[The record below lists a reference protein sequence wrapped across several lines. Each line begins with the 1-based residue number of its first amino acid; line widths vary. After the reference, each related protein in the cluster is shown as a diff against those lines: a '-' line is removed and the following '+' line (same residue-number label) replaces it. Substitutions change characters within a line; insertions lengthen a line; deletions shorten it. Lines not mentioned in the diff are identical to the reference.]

1 MDALWGL
8 APWWGTRGSRK
19 SGDCNA
25 IQRRQGDLVPPP
37 ARYSGWNCNHRSA
50 SLLWEIKRH
59 TQSEMNSLSHSG
71 RICCRFHADKLEQL
85 ELDFGILG
93 ATRPGTRHSALDFAL
108 ARRLADALVGH
119 SNIGIARLLL
129 RPPLAIAHAVA
140 PLSSQAISHLGRALQ
155 CSRTTSS

>member
-108 ARRLADALVGH
+108 ARRLADALVG
-119 SNIGIARLLL
+119 SA
-129 RPPLAIAHAVA
+129 PPPFQHWNRALAVA
-140 PLSSQAISHLGRALQ
+140 PTTRNRTR
-155 CSRTTSS
+155 SRTVVVAGDQPSRPCTAV